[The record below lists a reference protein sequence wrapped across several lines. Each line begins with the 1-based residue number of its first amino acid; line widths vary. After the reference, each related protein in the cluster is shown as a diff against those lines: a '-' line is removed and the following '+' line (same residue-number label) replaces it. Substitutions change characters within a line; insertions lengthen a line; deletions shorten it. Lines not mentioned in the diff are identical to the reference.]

1 MLNLG
6 IWTLVLRERC
16 KRKNRKY
23 LSINTKYRDG
33 VTRSSDETFVIKGG
47 AKGLH
52 CLVLI
57 NQTTR
62 NRRI

>member
-52 CLVLI
+52 CLV
-57 NQTTR
+57 
-62 NRRI
+62 